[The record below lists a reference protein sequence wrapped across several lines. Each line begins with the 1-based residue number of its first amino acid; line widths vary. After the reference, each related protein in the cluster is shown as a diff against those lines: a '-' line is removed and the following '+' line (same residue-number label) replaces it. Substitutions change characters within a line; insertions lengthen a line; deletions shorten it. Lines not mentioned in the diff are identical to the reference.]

1 MTLAGA
7 NSLHKRLDPLPTQAL
22 VAVADC
28 SPVQHIAERSR
39 IKQGVIRMEV
49 MLHLSPKIPGSRA
62 GEVFEQYHQFFV
74 SVGIIDA
81 ERNVLWKIGS
91 LIKAGK
97 KERKRKPYKKG
108 RVVGVVAVVVILA
121 TIVPA
126 VPVAATVPSIGV
138 VPLTPVSVVPITP
151 VIVAV
156 VIPATAVVN
165 GGMTRMAVTSLR

>member
-1 MTLAGA
+1 M
-7 NSLHKRLDPLPTQAL
+7 
-22 VAVADC
+22 
-28 SPVQHIAERSR
+28 QHIAERSR

-126 VPVAATVPSIGV
+126 VSVAATVPSIGV
-138 VPLTPVSVVPITP
+138 VPLTPVIVVPVTSASVVPITL

>member
-1 MTLAGA
+1 
-7 NSLHKRLDPLPTQAL
+7 
-22 VAVADC
+22 
-28 SPVQHIAERSR
+28 VQHIAERSR

-138 VPLTPVSVVPITP
+138 VPLTPVSVVPVTSVSVVPITP

-156 VIPATAVVN
+156 VIAATAVVN